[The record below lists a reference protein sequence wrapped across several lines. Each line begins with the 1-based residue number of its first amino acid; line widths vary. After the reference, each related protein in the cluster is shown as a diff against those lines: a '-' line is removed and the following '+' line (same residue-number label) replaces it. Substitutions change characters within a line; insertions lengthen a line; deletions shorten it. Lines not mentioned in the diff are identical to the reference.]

1 MWSARLTI
9 VPLIELAIEAT
20 GQFGAADNRPRPAQ
34 NIRFVQNGD
43 IEEDESAE
51 RGARHDRP
59 RLQSKAEMS
68 YDCHDDIPKPVV
80 KNIPD
85 IPGVVVTHF

>member
-1 MWSARLTI
+1 MGSARLTI

-43 IEEDESAE
+43 IEEDESA
-51 RGARHDRP
+51 DVVQDMIDLVYNL
-59 RLQSKAEMS
+59 RLR
-68 YDCHDDIPKPVV
+68 CHTIVMMTYR
-80 KNIPD
+80 NL
-85 IPGVVVTHF
+85 

>member
-34 NIRFVQNGD
+34 NIRFVQNED

-51 RGARHDRP
+51 HGGQDMID
-59 RLQSKAEMS
+59 LVYNLKLK
-68 YDCHDDIPKPVV
+68 CHTIVMMTYR
-80 KNIPD
+80 NL
-85 IPGVVVTHF
+85 